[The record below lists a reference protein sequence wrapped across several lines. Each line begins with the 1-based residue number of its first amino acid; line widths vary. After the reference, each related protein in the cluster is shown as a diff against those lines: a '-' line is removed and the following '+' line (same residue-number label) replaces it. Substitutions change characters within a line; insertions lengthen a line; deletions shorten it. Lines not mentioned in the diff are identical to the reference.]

1 METVEKALAPQTT
14 RVRAGRIKTKTD
26 AAHPVEWCSVCYDD
40 QRQLVILSFG
50 WTEVAVCSGCLV
62 EARRRVAE
70 QLGLRAQ
77 LP

>member
-1 METVEKALAPQTT
+1 METVEKALAPQTPLA
-14 RVRAGRIKTKTD
+14 RARRIKTKAD

-40 QRQLVILSFG
+40 QRRLVILRVG

-70 QLGLRAQ
+70 QLGPRVR